1 MFFLLLLLSFPL
13 YLSFRS
19 LYGPTHFAG
28 SIKCDV
34 GIYVDE
40 NHIVYT
46 NRARAHVYTCVRP
59 PCGVLGPRGRTAVP
73 ATLSRPRP
81 LHMPLHTHIMDR
93 PSVPFSPI
101 GGTFLRLARSLA
113 RSLRFPRSCRCS
125 IHERNEYRETIHPLL
140 SELLPLGLA
149 SLAALPQH
157 LPLPSSSVCYTDNIF
172 RKHVG

>member
-13 YLSFRS
+13 CLSFRS
-19 LYGPTHFAG
+19 LYGPTHFTG
-28 SIKCDV
+28 GIKCDV

-93 PSVPFSPI
+93 PSVLLSLI
-101 GGTFLRLARSLA
+101 GGTFLRLA

-125 IHERNEYRETIHPLL
+125 IHERNECRETIHRSCRSYCLL
-140 SELLPLGLA
+140 DPRPLPLYPT
-149 SLAALPQH
+149 SPPPTALGVLYRQ
-157 LPLPSSSVCYTDNIF
+157 YI
-172 RKHVG
+172 